1 MKQVTSSIIILTY
14 QPPAEPAMKMKKK
27 RKKKKKKKKR
37 KKKKMHLYLLSQKQI
52 TR

>member
-27 RKKKKKKKKR
+27 RKKKKKKR